1 MSKKMLSTALLF
13 LIMSGFAAF
22 SIWTLVTA
30 RDSDSVMVGILY
42 LVPAIAALVALVMLP
57 FKPMPDSR

>member
-13 LIMSGFAAF
+13 LIMSGFMAF

-30 RDSDSVMVGILY
+30 RDSDSVTVGILY
-42 LVPAIAALVALVMLP
+42 LIPAIAALVALVMLP
-57 FKPMPDSR
+57 FKPMPDNK